1 MEEGRRAHVR
11 LEVGIRA
18 VDFQAS
24 GFKLLLLVLIQIKFF
39 LITILFF
46 LSLFQSFKLE
56 PHPLPPSLVLPI
68 FSF

>member
-1 MEEGRRAHVR
+1 MEQGRIALVR
-11 LEVGIRA
+11 LEVGIRT
-18 VDFQAS
+18 VNFYFS
-24 GFKLLLLVLIQIKFF
+24 GLKLLLLVLTQKSF
-39 LITILFF
+39 LIAILFF